1 MTDSPTPTPESTRH
15 GLPSAL
21 IHDLRTPLNLIIG
34 YSEMLIEQAQD
45 AGKQLLALI
54 QNSFHPN
61 GAWQRPADFV
71 APLEE
76 NTTPPEQG
84 HFEEP
89 FSEYATPAEPVSGTA
104 QGLLLV
110 VDDIEANRD
119 VLSRRLQRQGY
130 VVATAENG
138 RQALEMMQANTFD
151 LVLLDVMMP
160 EMDGYE
166 VLYRLKVDE
175 ALHHIP
181 VNHDFGSE

>member
-1 MTDSPTPTPESTRH
+1 MTESPTPTPESNRY

-21 IHDLRTPLNLIIG
+21 LHDLRTPLNLIIG
-34 YSEMLIEQAQD
+34 YSEMLIEQAQEQSQDDFVPDLQRILD

-61 GAWQRPADFV
+61 GASQTPADFV
-71 APLEE
+71 ARLEE

-89 FSEYATPAEPVSGTA
+89 FSEYARPAEPASGTA

-119 VLSRRLQRQGY
+119 VLSRRLPRQGY

-138 RQALEMMQANTFD
+138 GKLW
-151 LVLLDVMMP
+151 
-160 EMDGYE
+160 
-166 VLYRLKVDE
+166 K
-175 ALHHIP
+175 
-181 VNHDFGSE
+181 